1 MSLIALAL
9 IATAAQTPDPAPT
22 PAGRRPICRREL
34 PVGWCLAVRPCHTK
48 AQWAQIDEANGR
60 AASDARRANDARS
73 GTIPN
78 R

>member
-1 MSLIALAL
+1 MSLIVLAL
-9 IATAAQTPDPAPT
+9 IATATQTPDPART
-22 PAGRRPICRREL
+22 PAADKPICRREL
-34 PVGWCLAVRPCHTK
+34 PIGSYLPVRTCHTK